1 MKKLFLELSF
11 AALCAA
17 LLSACGES
25 SGNAANTPTYTET
38 EEGIAAETK
47 EDLPNCSKNREGIK
61 ATLDE
66 GNFVCTGGKWTAED
80 PVYESEE
87 DLPRCS
93 SKREGEKAKTENGN
107 FVCVDGEWA
116 KEIPGYDTEED
127 LPRCT
132 KRKEGTV
139 VFVEETEV
147 TMVCED
153 GEWINASEGSDGSS
167 SSDETDEGKSSAS
180 EELDSSGSEEP
191 DSSAS
196 EEPDSSGSEGVEGSS
211 ASVSG
216 EMVSCDIPGVM
227 GECMEYPVGSDEA
240 AQLTELCES
249 VFGGTLGAGCT
260 ASTSDSSVYDAMANT
275 LTDLRDNQVYR
286 TITIEVPAE
295 NYSEVWMAENLNF
308 VTDNSWC
315 YNDESDNCD
324 TYGRLYNWAAAV
336 GRDDAECGYEH
347 TCGLG
352 SGDIRG
358 ACPKGWHLP
367 SYDEWEA
374 LIVDVDGSI
383 TEYTSSNTA
392 GSKLKSVTGWS
403 DSGNGT
409 DTFGF
414 SALPAG
420 DRYDDGLYDIEGNYA
435 FFWSSTEYGSSRVY
449 YMGLYYYHGYAD
461 LYHGS
466 KYYGFS
472 VRCLKD

>member
-47 EDLPNCSKNREGIK
+47 EDLPNCSKNREGLK

-66 GNFVCTGGKWTAED
+66 GNFVCTGGRWTAEE
-80 PVYESEE
+80 PVYDSEE

-93 SKREGEKAKTENGN
+93 KKREGEKAKTVDGN

-180 EELDSSGSEEP
+180 EEPE
-191 DSSAS
+191 
-196 EEPDSSGSEGVEGSS
+196 SSGSEGVEGSS

-240 AQLTELCES
+240 AQLTEFCVSML
-249 VFGGTLGAGCT
+249 GGTLGTGCA
-260 ASTSDSSVYDAMANT
+260 ASTRDSSVYDADKNT
-275 LTDLRDNQVYR
+275 LTDLRDGQTYK
-286 TITIEVPAE
+286 TITIAPEGTD
-295 NYSEVWMAENLNF
+295 YSEVWMAQNLNF

-315 YNDESDNCD
+315 YGDDSTNCAK
-324 TYGRLYNWAAAV
+324 YGRLYTWAAAV
-336 GRDDAECGYEH
+336 GRAEDECGYGN

-367 SYDEWEA
+367 SRDEWDA
-374 LIVDVDGSI
+374 LFTAVGD
-383 TEYTSSNTA
+383 SSTA
-392 GSKLKSVTGWS
+392 GGTKLKSATGWS
-403 DSGNGT
+403 SSGNGT
-409 DTFGF
+409 DAFGF

-420 DRYDDGLYDIEGNYA
+420 DRSLNGDYYDEGYHA
-435 FFWSSTEYGSSRVY
+435 FFWSSTENDSDYAY
-449 YMGLYYYHGYAD
+449 YMNLSYYGDNANLYD
-461 LYHGS
+461 NDEDF
-466 KYYGFS
+466 GFS

>member
-47 EDLPNCSKNREGIK
+47 EDLPNCSKNREGLK

-66 GNFVCTGGKWTAED
+66 GNFVCTGGRWTAED

-116 KEIPGYDTEED
+116 KEISGYDTEED

-153 GEWINASEGSDGSS
+153 GEWINASEGS
-167 SSDETDEGKSSAS
+167 
-180 EELDSSGSEEP
+180 
-191 DSSAS
+191 
-196 EEPDSSGSEGVEGSS
+196 EGSS
-211 ASVSG
+211 ASV
-216 EMVSCDIPGVM
+216 PG
-227 GECMEYPVGSDEA
+227 GS
-240 AQLTELCES
+240 
-249 VFGGTLGAGCT
+249 
-260 ASTSDSSVYDAMANT
+260 SDASVYDADKNT
-275 LTDLRDNQVYR
+275 LTDLRDGQTYK
-286 TITIEVPAE
+286 TITIAPEGTD
-295 NYSEVWMAENLNF
+295 YSEVWMAENLNYAYTGVPF
-308 VTDNSWC
+308 DNDYYTSDSTSWC
-315 YNDESDNCD
+315 YGDDPFNCAK
-324 TYGRLYNWAAAV
+324 YGRLYTWAAAMDSV
-336 GRDDAECGYEH
+336 GEWSTSGKGCGYGK
-347 TCGLG
+347 TCSVASAG
-352 SGDIRG
+352 SATLVRG
-358 ACPKGWHLP
+358 VCPKGWHLP
-367 SYDEWEA
+367 SHDEWES
-374 LIVDVDGSI
+374 LIVAVDGSI
-383 TEYTSSNTA
+383 TEYTYPNTA
-392 GSKLKSVTGWS
+392 GTKLKSVTGWAW
-403 DSGNGT
+403 DDYDDISGNGT

-420 DRYDDGLYDIEGNYA
+420 FRDSGGNYNGEGYSA
-435 FFWSSTEYGSSRVY
+435 NFWSSTEDSSYYAYSMYLFYGYDDALLSNNY
-449 YMGLYYYHGYAD
+449 KD
-461 LYHGS
+461 
-466 KYYGFS
+466 YGFS